1 MPNPMGKGCLIV
13 SFKSSSP
20 LNEYPE
26 VSLYNLTFYSL
37 YHIHFS
43 ADLLNQSFFCFPTS
57 QILFF
62 AHRTPA
68 IRFFCEYFFSFIS

>member
-1 MPNPMGKGCLIV
+1 MNSYEMPNPMGKGCLIV

-37 YHIHFS
+37 HHIHFS
-43 ADLLNQSFFCFPTS
+43 GRSSGSNVSSPSDFSDLVLRSSHSCDLIF
-57 QILFF
+57 L
-62 AHRTPA
+62 
-68 IRFFCEYFFSFIS
+68 